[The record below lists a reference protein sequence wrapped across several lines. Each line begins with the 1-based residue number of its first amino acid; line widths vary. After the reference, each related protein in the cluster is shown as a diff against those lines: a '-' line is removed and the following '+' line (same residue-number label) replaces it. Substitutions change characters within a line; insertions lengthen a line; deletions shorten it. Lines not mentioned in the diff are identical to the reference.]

1 MFLLQG
7 DVIRTKSTETLP
19 FPLILSGTVVTFL
32 WLLYGIII
40 KNPFIQVSH
49 LYAFLSCHKK
59 RKSVLFTGGW
69 DRIVSVVTCNGL
81 DGLRFDPW
89 GG

>member
-1 MFLLQG
+1 MNTVYLQG
-7 DVIRTKSTETLP
+7 DVIRTKCTKTLP

-40 KNPFIQVSH
+40 KNPFIQVSP

-59 RKSVLFTGGW
+59 GKLYYLL
-69 DRIVSVVTCNGL
+69 VSGVE
-81 DGLRFDPW
+81 
-89 GG
+89 

>member
-1 MFLLQG
+1 MFILQG

-32 WLLYGIII
+32 WLLYGVII

-59 RKSVLFTGGW
+59 GNLYCLLVGG
-69 DRIVSVVTCNGL
+69 IE
-81 DGLRFDPW
+81 
-89 GG
+89 